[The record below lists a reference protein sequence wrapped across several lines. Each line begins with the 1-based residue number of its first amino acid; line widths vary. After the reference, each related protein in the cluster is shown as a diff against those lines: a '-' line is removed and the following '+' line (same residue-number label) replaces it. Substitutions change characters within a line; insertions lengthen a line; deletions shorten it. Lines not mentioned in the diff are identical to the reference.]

1 MMACASPRALPKNAA
16 VVLAHSDKL
25 AHAVARVGTYVASD
39 WGFATNSFWIEG
51 PTGLVLIDTQF
62 LPSAAE
68 EAVDWAER
76 ATGKKVALAIVL
88 HANPDKFNGTE
99 TLQKRGIRVVT
110 SKQVLDLIPE
120 VHAKRTRAFY
130 TRYAPDYPKDQPRPE
145 SFGDH
150 DTDLTAGGVTVK
162 AHVVGAGCSDA
173 HVVVEWEKHV
183 FVGDL
188 IGSQAHSWLEL
199 ARLNEWHDRLK
210 EIRALAPLY
219 VHPGRGPTGGPQL
232 VDAEDSY
239 LHYFEDVVAA
249 EHPRGAPPADV
260 IAKMKAELQKAYPD
274 YGYDVFLEMGLA
286 AVWEKL
292 AK

>member
-1 MMACASPRALPKNAA
+1 MACASPSALPKNAA
-16 VVLAHSDKL
+16 VVLAHADKF
-25 AHAVARVGTYVASD
+25 AHADARVGTYVASD

-62 LPSAAE
+62 LLSAAN

-88 HANPDKFNGTE
+88 HANPDKFNGTAV
-99 TLQKRGIRVVT
+99 LQKRGIRVVT

-145 SFGDH
+145 SFGDR
-150 DTDLTAGGVTVK
+150 DADISAGGVTVK
-162 AHVVGAGCSDA
+162 AHVVAAGCSDA
-173 HVVVEWEKHV
+173 HVVIEWEKHV

-188 IGSQAHSWLEL
+188 IGSQTHSWLEL

-210 EIRALAPLY
+210 ELRALSPLY
-219 VHPGRGPTGGPQL
+219 VHPGRGPTGGPEL
-232 VDAEDSY
+232 IDAEDAY
-239 LHYFEDVVAA
+239 LHRFEDVVAA
-249 EHPRGAPPADV
+249 EHPQGAPSAEIV
-260 IAKMKAELQKAYPD
+260 ARMKTTLQKAYPD
-274 YGYDVFLEMGLA
+274 YAYDVFLEMGLT
-286 AVWEKL
+286 AVWTKL
-292 AK
+292 AR

>member
-1 MMACASPRALPKNAA
+1 M
-16 VVLAHSDKL
+16 L
-25 AHAVARVGTYVASD
+25 AHADKFAHADPRVGTYVASD
-39 WGFATNSFWIEG
+39 WGFATNTFWIEG

-62 LPSAAE
+62 LPSAAA

-76 ATGKKVALAIVL
+76 ATGKKVKLAIVL

-99 TLQKRGIRVVT
+99 TLQKRGVRVVT

-130 TRYAPDYPKDQPRPE
+130 TRYAPDYPKDPPKPA
-145 SFGDH
+145 SFGNH
-150 DTDLTAGGVTVK
+150 DADLSAGGVTVR

-173 HVVVEWEKHV
+173 HVVVEWQKHV

-188 IGSQAHSWLEL
+188 IGSQTHSWLEL
-199 ARLNEWHDRLK
+199 AHLNEWHARLK

-219 VHPGRGPTGGPQL
+219 VHPGRGPTGGPEL
-232 VDAEDSY
+232 IDAEDSY
-239 LHYFEDVVAA
+239 LHRFEELVAA
-249 EHPRGAPPADV
+249 AHPQGAPPPDA
-260 IAKMKAELQKAYPD
+260 IAKMKSELQKAYPD
-274 YGYDVFLEMGLA
+274 YGYDVVLEMGLT

-292 AK
+292 AAK